1 VKATATLLACALV
14 TSAGCAVERKTANAD
29 RAQTE
34 STHVSDT
41 TQKAGESA
49 IPTRSLQPPQVALV
63 DTSKEGDP
71 GDIAVTRYRVRVT
84 TATRIDTI
92 PGVRTMTLP
101 GVGTDGNVY
110 LFAYD
115 NSGFLTHAY
124 SYDPTTRKLTDIPVP
139 PDIDEF
145 AAHLTVS
152 PDARHV
158 AYIAP
163 DSATSYAVGRVRSWP
178 AGKLIAQTPPEPRYE
193 GDINYNDLRWIDA
206 DRVEFVYRSGRAIER
221 STTGPRELWI
231 HAIVGVNAREV
242 KVDSLASKP
251 EWKR

>member
-1 VKATATLLACALV
+1 MNATATLLACALMM
-14 TSAGCAVERKTANAD
+14 SAGCAVERKTANAD
-29 RAQTE
+29 HAQTE
-34 STHVSDT
+34 STTFSDT
-41 TQKAGESA
+41 PQKGGVSA

-63 DTSKEGDP
+63 DRSREGDP

-84 TATRIDTI
+84 TGTRTDTI

-101 GVGTDGNVY
+101 GVGADGNVY

-115 NSGFLTHAY
+115 NRGFLSYAY
-124 SYDPTTRKLTDIPVP
+124 SYDPTTRKLTDIPLP

-158 AYIAP
+158 AYIVR
-163 DSATSYAVGRVRSWP
+163 DSATTYAVGRVRSWP

-206 DRVEFVYRSGRAIER
+206 DHVEFVYRSGRAIN
-221 STTGPRELWI
+221 TIGPRELWI
-231 HAIVGVNAREV
+231 HAIVEVNRREM
-242 KVDSLASKP
+242 KVDSLASRP
-251 EWKR
+251 EWKH